1 MTVVSSTQDPAA
13 RSLTLVSE
21 FDAPVDRVWQ
31 VWADPRQLERW
42 WGPPGFPATVT
53 EHELSPGGRV
63 SYHMTAP
70 DGTEYPGWWVVKVV
84 DPPHRLVTEDGFS
97 DEHGEPDEDMPVST
111 LSVTRSSVWKPT
123 MSEPSSPSMSSRRQ
137 GRRWNSSGGG
147 NGMWRKKPIVTS
159 LRCSRSIRGTSWSW

>member
-53 EHELSPGGRV
+53 EHDLSPGGRV

-70 DGTEYPGWWVVKVV
+70 DGTEYPGWWVVKDV

-111 LSVTRSSVWKPT
+111 MSVTLESIGDGRTRMTMVSTWPT
-123 MSEPSSPSMSSRRQ
+123 LEAMRQ
-137 GRRWNSSGGG
+137 TLEMGAED
-147 NGMWRKKPIVTS
+147 GMKMAQGQIPA
-159 LRCSRSIRGTSWSW
+159 LLE